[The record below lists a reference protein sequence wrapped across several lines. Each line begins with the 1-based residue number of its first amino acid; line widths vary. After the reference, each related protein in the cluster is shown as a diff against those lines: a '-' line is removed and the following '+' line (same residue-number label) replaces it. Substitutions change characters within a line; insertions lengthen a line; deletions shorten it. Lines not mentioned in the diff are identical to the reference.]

1 MSSVKRG
8 PLPPAFF
15 LFTLLLQWGL
25 HRWIP
30 IAQVVPEGWAILGT
44 LPMAFGIG
52 FMVAADRQ
60 FKKAATA
67 INPFDEPSTLVVT
80 GPFRVS
86 RNPMYLAMVIVQ
98 IGAAVAWG
106 TVSPF
111 LVPPVLAW
119 ILARRFIAVEE
130 LAMARTFG
138 DAYDA
143 YKQRVRRWL

>member
-1 MSSVKRG
+1 M
-8 PLPPAFF
+8 
-15 LFTLLLQWGL
+15 
-25 HRWIP
+25 
-30 IAQVVPEGWAILGT
+30 LGT

-60 FKKAATA
+60 FKKVATA
-67 INPFDEPSTLVVT
+67 ISPFDEPSTMVVT

-98 IGAAVAWG
+98 IGAAMAWG

-119 ILARRFIAVEE
+119 ILSRRFISVEE

-138 DAYDA
+138 DAFDA
-143 YKQRVRRWL
+143 YRQRVRRWL